1 MIKISII
8 VPVYNSEKWIE
19 KCIKSILSQS
29 FENFELIIVD
39 DGSKDSSLHVI
50 QQYALKDNR
59 IRCFHK
65 ENTGVSDT
73 RNFGIKQATG
83 EWITFVDSDDS
94 LKSQCLEKLLPLKDD
109 VFLTV
114 CGAEI
119 VKKDRVL
126 DCFFRS
132 GYEIADGIYPISAVY
147 NRLVNQVFNG
157 PYRKLF
163 KRKLIVDNKIE
174 FPKGKSY
181 GEDTDFV
188 YSYLKHVNEVQISS
202 YSGYQINVVNA
213 DSLSEQIDAQ
223 IYYSTITH
231 NYQLYKELLKK
242 NNIDDTSYIE
252 EYYAFNILLSIS
264 LSYWRKNGLDRKTRI
279 LLYKDLFARKAWTQT
294 RFPFYFSL
302 LGRLHLWSLIDFF
315 RNVHFAI
322 YITVL
327 KIHRI
332 MRKIVR

>member
-94 LKSQCLEKLLPLKDD
+94 LKSQCLEKLLPQNNDIL
-109 VFLTV
+109 LTV

-119 VKKDRVL
+119 VKKDDVQN
-126 DCFFRS
+126 CFFRP
-132 GYEIADGIYPISAVY
+132 GYEIADGLYPISAVY
-147 NRLVNQVFNG
+147 NRLINQVFNG

-163 KRKLIVDNKIE
+163 KRSVIE
-174 FPKGKSY
+174 NNNVLFPKGKSY

-188 YSYLKHVNEVQISS
+188 YTYLKYVNDVQISS
-202 YSGYQINVVNA
+202 YSGYQINFVNSG
-213 DSLSEQIDAQ
+213 SLSNQINAQ
-223 IYYSTITH
+223 MYYETIVH
-231 NYQLYKELLKK
+231 NYHLYKDFLEKK
-242 NNIDDTSYIE
+242 RIDDFSYIE
-252 EYYAFNILLSIS
+252 EYYDRNLYLSIQ
-264 LSYWRKNGLDRKTRI
+264 LSYVQKNPLDRNTRI
-279 LLYKDLFARKAWTQT
+279 MLYKELFARQAWKRT
-294 RFPFYFSL
+294 RVPFYFQL
-302 LGRLHLWSLIDFF
+302 FGKLRFWGMVDFL
-315 RNVHFAI
+315 RMIHFAI
-322 YITVL
+322 YKVVT
-327 KIHRI
+327 RA
-332 MRKIVR
+332 RYT